1 MSTLKA
7 VPPLRLTDLVAA
19 EVRAEMARQQIT
31 QMTLSAGI
39 GMSQQSLSERLRGK
53 TPFTTDD
60 LERVAGALGVHP
72 AVLLGGS
79 GNSPSP
85 TGPFTGASVDH
96 LDTLRDDNVILLGV
110 RSQDGEGPGVMRT
123 TRTAAA

>member
-7 VPPLRLTDLVAA
+7 VPPVRLTDLVAA
-19 EVRAEMARQQIT
+19 EVRAEMARQQVT
-31 QMTLSAGI
+31 QITLSTRI

-60 LERVAGALGVHP
+60 LEKVAGALGVHP
-72 AVLLGGS
+72 ATLLG

-85 TGPFTGASVDH
+85 SGPHTGPYLVKSNTRRS
-96 LDTLRDDNVILLGV
+96 DNVTNLPIAF
-110 RSQDGEGPGVMRT
+110 RDSPGAMRT
-123 TRTAAA
+123 TRTAA